1 MRTHVL
7 TVAERDI
14 STDDRLL
21 YKGTK
26 DEDRVSLV
34 LDDEW
39 EGLDILVAFKGPDV
53 VSAPAMGADGYY
65 VIPWE
70 VMTKIGDVFVS
81 IEGTNA
87 EGHILLH
94 ATMSEPFRVIETGAG
109 FEGYDPTYDLVSEA
123 INEAKEAASTA
134 TASSE
139 AADASAAKAN
149 AAAEKAATDTANAI
163 DSMTANANV
172 VLSENT
178 RKTDEAVERAN
189 NAASGADN
197 AASNASAATDAAN
210 EATDAS
216 TAQTAKAKE
225 ATDAANAAAGVA
237 NVAASNADTSAHAA
251 DEAAENA
258 TQAASSANTAKE
270 EAVAAAGMADASTS
284 SANEA
289 AAKANASV
297 ITKVDVTT
305 LGPGSEATV
314 STVKGES
321 GQAITLGIPQ
331 GQKGVKGDKGD
342 PFTYSDFT
350 EDQIAELQR
359 PATEA
364 AANADKAAKN
374 ANDAADNANAAAKAV
389 ELAATGL
396 SGAQMRALVRT
407 GDAPKVLYPGDLIT
421 AGWTWEG
428 TTYPMR
434 MAVAHHYTGADDAHP
449 LKELGDGRT
458 GNCMDL
464 QFIDALPISFP
475 FETKQAFYNNVE
487 LMSAGQ
493 YTFTVSV
500 SSTWGTGAF
509 GTIGQ
514 FPHTFT
520 LSEDVPEDSQW
531 LWDASYSSDITQ
543 IQIYAPYDGALLQ
556 TVTVTAGSTGTSL
569 GTISELATGDFNT
582 WARGCEGSNF
592 WKDSAMRAWLN
603 SDSNDW
609 DSRRT
614 RFTRKHPMAGKP
626 GFLAGLEQSLRD
638 GMASVK
644 VKTEPHQTDGA
655 APVETVDLVRLPSSI
670 EHYFNNYLSQSADG
684 FKAEGVVFD
693 YWKAVAAANNHP
705 DVIAGWNTYSWL
717 IARDPN
723 KVARAVFTRSVS
735 RSIASSNYE
744 GVVYPSGDV
753 NSYGAAHGASF
764 LPVLSIA

>member
-1 MRTHVL
+1 MREHVL

-14 STDDRLL
+14 STDDRFLVR
-21 YKGTK
+21 GTAN
-26 DEDRVSLV
+26 EDACRLV

-39 EGLDILVAFKGPDV
+39 KGLTVHLTFEGSGEKVTPAV
-53 VSAPAMGADGYY
+53 VDGECI
-65 VIPWE
+65 VPWE
-70 VMTKIGDVFVS
+70 VLQQSGEVTAYAVGLADGTVLAHAKMSKPFVVVDSDTDDNVKPTDPSLSEYQQALVDVNDATS
-81 IEGTNA
+81 KALESRIMHAEAETLPEGSD
-87 EGHILLH
+87 
-94 ATMSEPFRVIETGAG
+94 ATVNLVQEDGAQCLRLGIPRGETGAKG
-109 FEGYDPTYDLVSEA
+109 DRG
-123 INEAKEAASTA
+123 
-134 TASSE
+134 
-139 AADASAAKAN
+139 
-149 AAAEKAATDTANAI
+149 EKGDQGIQGIQGERGPQGIQGPQGEKGDTGPRGPQGI
-163 DSMTANANV
+163 QGIRGPQG
-172 VLSENT
+172 E
-178 RKTDEAVERAN
+178 K
-189 NAASGADN
+189 G
-197 AASNASAATDAAN
+197 
-210 EATDAS
+210 
-216 TAQTAKAKE
+216 
-225 ATDAANAAAGVA
+225 
-237 NVAASNADTSAHAA
+237 DTGL
-251 DEAAENA
+251 
-258 TQAASSANTAKE
+258 Q
-270 EAVAAAGMADASTS
+270 
-284 SANEA
+284 
-289 AAKANASV
+289 
-297 ITKVDVTT
+297 
-305 LGPGSEATV
+305 GPQGLQGIQGPQGEKGDTGPQGKQGIQGPRGEQG
-314 STVKGES
+314 VKGDT
-321 GQAITLGIPQ
+321 GPQGPQ
-331 GQKGVKGDKGD
+331 GQQGVKGDKGD

-364 AANADKAAKN
+364 ATRADKATKN
-374 ANDAADNANAAAKAV
+374 ANDAADTANAAAKAV

-421 AGWTWEG
+421 AGWTWDG

-475 FETKQAFYNNVE
+475 FEPKQAFYNNVE
-487 LMSAGQ
+487 PIGAGQ

-500 SSTWGTGAF
+500 SVKWGTGAF
-509 GTIGQ
+509 GTVGQ
-514 FPHTFT
+514 FPYTFT
-520 LSEDVPEDSQW
+520 LTDGVPADSQW
-531 LWDASYSSDITQ
+531 LWNASYSSGLTE

-556 TVTVTAGSTGTSL
+556 TVTVAAGDTGTSL

-582 WARGCEGSNF
+582 LARGCNGSNF

-603 SDSNDW
+603 SDSTDW

-670 EHYFNNYLSQSADG
+670 EHYFNAYLSQSTEG

-693 YWKAVAAANNHP
+693 YWKAVAEANNHP
-705 DVIAGWNTYSWL
+705 DVIAGSNTYAWL

-723 KVARAVFTRSVS
+723 KVARNVFTRSAK
-735 RSIASSNYE
+735 RNLAASSAE
-744 GVVYPSGDV
+744 GVVNTSGDV
-753 NSYGAAHGASF
+753 SNYGAASGVSC

>member
-7 TVAERDI
+7 TVADRDI

-21 YKGTK
+21 YRGTK

-39 EGLDILVAFKGPDV
+39 DGLDILVAFKGSDV
-53 VSAPAMGADGYY
+53 VSAPAKGADGYY

-70 VMTKIGDVFVS
+70 VMTKIGDVSAS
-81 IEGTNA
+81 IEGTDDD
-87 EGHILLH
+87 GQVLLH
-94 ATMSEPFRVIETGAG
+94 AAMSKPFRVIETGAG
-109 FEGYDPTYDLVSEA
+109 FKGHEPTCDLITEA
-123 INEAKEAASTA
+123 IKEAKEAASTA

-139 AADASAAKAN
+139 AADASAA
-149 AAAEKAATDTANAI
+149 
-163 DSMTANANV
+163 
-172 VLSENT
+172 
-178 RKTDEAVERAN
+178 RA
-189 NAASGADN
+189 D
-197 AASNASAATDAAN
+197 
-210 EATDAS
+210 
-216 TAQTAKAKE
+216 
-225 ATDAANAAAGVA
+225 
-237 NVAASNADTSAHAA
+237 
-251 DEAAENA
+251 
-258 TQAASSANTAKE
+258 
-270 EAVAAAGMADASTS
+270 
-284 SANEA
+284 
-289 AAKANASV
+289 ASV
-297 ITKVDVTT
+297 ITDVDVTT

-321 GQAITLGIPQ
+321 GQTITLGIPQ
-331 GQKGVKGDKGD
+331 GPKGDRGERGD
-342 PFTYSDFT
+342 PFTYNDFT

-364 AANADKAAKN
+364 AARADKAAEN
-374 ANDAADNANAAAKAV
+374 ANDAADTAIAAAKAV
-389 ELAATGL
+389 ELAAAGL

-475 FETKQAFYNNVE
+475 FDTRQAFYNNPE
-487 LMSAGQ
+487 LMSAGR

-500 SSTWGTGAF
+500 SEIWGTGAF
-509 GTIGQ
+509 GTKGQ
-514 FPHTFT
+514 FPYTFT
-520 LSEDVPEDSQW
+520 LAEDVPADSQW
-531 LWDASYSSDITQ
+531 LWNASASSGITK
-543 IQIYAPYDGALLQ
+543 IDIYAPYDGALLQ
-556 TVTVTAGSTGTSL
+556 TVTVAAGGTGTSI

-582 WARGCEGSNF
+582 WARGCEGSGF

-603 SDSNDW
+603 SDSTDW

-626 GFLAGLEQSLRD
+626 GFLAGLEQGIRD

-655 APVETVDLVRLPSSI
+655 APVETVDSVRLPSSI
-670 EHYFNNYLSQSADG
+670 EHYFDSYLRQSANG
-684 FKAEGVVFD
+684 FKAEGVAFD

-705 DVIAGWNTYSWL
+705 GVIAGGQTYAWL

-723 KVARAVFTRSVS
+723 KVVRGVFARSAYRKLTYSADEGMVGIMGNVS
-735 RSIASSNYE
+735 SI
-744 GVVYPSGDV
+744 
-753 NSYGAAHGASF
+753 GATFGISC

>member
-7 TVAERDI
+7 TVADRDI

-21 YKGTK
+21 YRGTK

-39 EGLDILVAFKGPDV
+39 DGLDILVAFKGSDV
-53 VSAPAMGADGYY
+53 VSAPAKGADGYY

-70 VMTKIGDVFVS
+70 IMTKIGDVFAS

-87 EGHILLH
+87 DGQVLLH
-94 ATMSEPFRVIETGAG
+94 AAMSKPFRVIDTGAG
-109 FEGYDPTYDLVSEA
+109 FKGYEPTCDLITEA
-123 INEAKEAASTA
+123 IKEAKEAASTA

-149 AAAEKAATDTANAI
+149 A
-163 DSMTANANV
+163 
-172 VLSENT
+172 
-178 RKTDEAVERAN
+178 
-189 NAASGADN
+189 
-197 AASNASAATDAAN
+197 
-210 EATDAS
+210 
-216 TAQTAKAKE
+216 
-225 ATDAANAAAGVA
+225 
-237 NVAASNADTSAHAA
+237 
-251 DEAAENA
+251 
-258 TQAASSANTAKE
+258 
-270 EAVAAAGMADASTS
+270 
-284 SANEA
+284 
-289 AAKANASV
+289 SV
-297 ITKVDVTT
+297 ITDVDVTT

-321 GQAITLGIPQ
+321 GQTITLGIPQ
-331 GQKGVKGDKGD
+331 GPKGDKGEKGD
-342 PFTYSDFT
+342 PFTYNDFT

-364 AANADKAAKN
+364 AAKADKATKN
-374 ANDAADNANAAAKAV
+374 ANDAADTANAAAKAV

-396 SGAQMRALVRT
+396 SGTQLRALVRT

-421 AGWTWEG
+421 AGWTWNG

-475 FETKQAFYNNVE
+475 FEPKQAFYNNVE

-500 SSTWGTGAF
+500 SATWGTGAF
-509 GTIGQ
+509 GTKGQ
-514 FPHTFT
+514 FPYTFT
-520 LSEDVPEDSQW
+520 LAEDVPADSQW
-531 LWDASYSSDITQ
+531 LWDAGNSSSLTQ
-543 IQIYAPYDGALLQ
+543 IQIYGPYDGALLQ
-556 TVTVTAGSTGTSL
+556 TATVTAGGTGTSL

-582 WARGCEGSNF
+582 YVRSCEGSNF

-603 SDSNDW
+603 SDSTDW

-638 GMASVK
+638 GLASVK

-670 EHYFNNYLSQSADG
+670 ERYFNSYLGQSTEG

-705 DVIAGWNTYSWL
+705 DVIVGWQAYAWL
-717 IARDPN
+717 TARDPN
-723 KVARAVFTRSVS
+723 KVARPVLARSAH
-735 RSIASSNYE
+735 RSLAYSASE
-744 GVVYPSGDV
+744 GMV
-753 NSYGAAHGASF
+753 GASGNVSNATAAIGSSC

>member
-7 TVAERDI
+7 TVADRDI

-21 YKGTK
+21 YRGTK

-39 EGLDILVAFKGPDV
+39 DGLDILVAFKGSDV
-53 VSAPAMGADGYY
+53 VSAPAKGADGYY

-70 VMTKIGDVFVS
+70 VMTKTGDVFAS

-87 EGHILLH
+87 DGQVLLH
-94 ATMSEPFRVIETGAG
+94 AAMSKPFRVIETGAG
-109 FEGYDPTYDLVSEA
+109 FKGYEPTCDLITEA
-123 INEAKEAASTA
+123 IKEAKEAASTA
-134 TASSE
+134 KASSE
-139 AADASAAKAN
+139 AADASAARAN

-163 DSMTANANV
+163 DSMTANANA
-172 VLSENT
+172 VLAENT
-178 RKTDEAVERAN
+178 RKTDEA
-189 NAASGADN
+189 
-197 AASNASAATDAAN
+197 T
-210 EATDAS
+210 
-216 TAQTAKAKE
+216 
-225 ATDAANAAAGVA
+225 
-237 NVAASNADTSAHAA
+237 
-251 DEAAENA
+251 
-258 TQAASSANTAKE
+258 
-270 EAVAAAGMADASTS
+270 
-284 SANEA
+284 
-289 AAKANASV
+289 
-297 ITKVDVTT
+297 
-305 LGPGSEATV
+305 
-314 STVKGES
+314 
-321 GQAITLGIPQ
+321 
-331 GQKGVKGDKGD
+331 
-342 PFTYSDFT
+342 
-350 EDQIAELQR
+350 
-359 PATEA
+359 
-364 AANADKAAKN
+364 KN
-374 ANDAADNANAAAKAV
+374 ANDAADTANAAAKAV

-396 SGAQMRALVRT
+396 SGVQMRALVRT

-464 QFIDALPISFP
+464 QFIDALPITFY
-475 FETKQAFYNNVE
+475 FEPKQAFYNNVE

-500 SSTWGTGAF
+500 SSAWGTGAF
-509 GTIGQ
+509 GTVGQ
-514 FPHTFT
+514 FPYTFT
-520 LSEDVPEDSQW
+520 LAEDVPADSQW
-531 LWDASYSSDITQ
+531 LWDAGSSSGITQ

-556 TVTVTAGSTGTSL
+556 TVTVAAGGTGTSL

-582 WARGCEGSNF
+582 WARSCEGSNF

-603 SDSNDW
+603 SDSTDW

-655 APVETVDLVRLPSSI
+655 EPVETVDMVRLPSSI
-670 EHYFNNYLSQSADG
+670 EHYFDSYLGQSTDG

-705 DVIAGWNTYSWL
+705 DVIVGRRTYAWL
-717 IARDPN
+717 TARDPN
-723 KVARAVFTRSVS
+723 KVARGVFARSAYRKLAYS
-735 RSIASSNYE
+735 ANE
-744 GVVYPSGDV
+744 GVVGTNGNVS
-753 NSYGAAHGASF
+753 STGAAIGISCR
-764 LPVLSIA
+764 PVLSIA

>member
-7 TVAERDI
+7 TVADRDI

-21 YKGTK
+21 YRGTK

-39 EGLDILVAFKGPDV
+39 DGLDILVAFKGSDV
-53 VSAPAMGADGYY
+53 VSAPAKGADGYY

-70 VMTKIGDVFVS
+70 VMTKIGDVSAS

-87 EGHILLH
+87 DGQVLLH
-94 ATMSEPFRVIETGAG
+94 AAMSKPFRVIETGAG
-109 FEGYDPTYDLVSEA
+109 SKGYEPTCDLITEA
-123 INEAKEAASTA
+123 IKEAKEAASTA

-139 AADASAAKAN
+139 AADASAA
-149 AAAEKAATDTANAI
+149 
-163 DSMTANANV
+163 M
-172 VLSENT
+172 
-178 RKTDEAVERAN
+178 
-189 NAASGADN
+189 
-197 AASNASAATDAAN
+197 
-210 EATDAS
+210 
-216 TAQTAKAKE
+216 
-225 ATDAANAAAGVA
+225 ANAAAGAA
-237 NVAASNADTSAHAA
+237 NASAANADTSAHAA
-251 DEAAENA
+251 DEAAKRA
-258 TQAASSANTAKE
+258 AQAASSANTAKE
-270 EAVAAAGMADASTS
+270 EAVAAAVKADAATK
-284 SANEA
+284 SATEA

-297 ITKVDVTT
+297 ITDVDVTT

-321 GQAITLGIPQ
+321 GQTITLGIPQ
-331 GQKGVKGDKGD
+331 GPKGDKGEKGD
-342 PFTYSDFT
+342 PFTYNDFT

-364 AANADKAAKN
+364 AAKADKATKN
-374 ANDAADNANAAAKAV
+374 ANDAADTANAAAKAV

-396 SGAQMRALVRT
+396 SGTQLRALVRT

-421 AGWTWEG
+421 AGWTWNG

-475 FETKQAFYNNVE
+475 FEPKQAFYNNVE

-500 SSTWGTGAF
+500 SATWGTGEFA
-509 GTIGQ
+509 TKGQ
-514 FPHTFT
+514 FPYTFT
-520 LSEDVPEDSQW
+520 LAEDVPADSQW
-531 LWDASYSSDITQ
+531 LWDAGNSSSLTQ
-543 IQIYAPYDGALLQ
+543 IQIYGPYDGAPLQ
-556 TVTVTAGSTGTSL
+556 TVTVAEGGTGTSL

-582 WARGCEGSNF
+582 WAQSCEGSGF

-603 SDSNDW
+603 SDSTDW

-638 GMASVK
+638 GLASVK

-655 APVETVDLVRLPSSI
+655 APVETVDTVRLPSSI
-670 EHYFNNYLSQSADG
+670 EHYFNSYLSQSTEG

-705 DVIAGWNTYSWL
+705 DVIAGWKTYAWL

-723 KVARAVFTRSVS
+723 KVARGVLVRSAS
-735 RSIASSNYE
+735 RDLAY
-744 GVVYPSGDV
+744 SGNV
-753 NSYGAAHGASF
+753 GLIGSTGYIRSTGAADVYSC

>member
-7 TVAERDI
+7 TVADRDI

-21 YKGTK
+21 YRGTK

-39 EGLDILVAFKGPDV
+39 DGLDILVAFKGSDV
-53 VSAPAMGADGYY
+53 VSAPAKGADGYY

-70 VMTKIGDVFVS
+70 VMTKIGDVSAS

-87 EGHILLH
+87 DGQVLLH
-94 ATMSEPFRVIETGAG
+94 AAMSKPFRVIETGAG
-109 FEGYDPTYDLVSEA
+109 FKGYEPTCDLITEA
-123 INEAKEAASTA
+123 IKEAKEAASTA

-139 AADASAAKAN
+139 AADASAA
-149 AAAEKAATDTANAI
+149 
-163 DSMTANANV
+163 
-172 VLSENT
+172 
-178 RKTDEAVERAN
+178 
-189 NAASGADN
+189 
-197 AASNASAATDAAN
+197 
-210 EATDAS
+210 
-216 TAQTAKAKE
+216 
-225 ATDAANAAAGVA
+225 
-237 NVAASNADTSAHAA
+237 NADTSAHAA
-251 DEAAENA
+251 DEAAERA
-258 TQAASSANTAKE
+258 AQAASSANTAKE
-270 EAVAAAGMADASTS
+270 EAVAAAG
-284 SANEA
+284 
-289 AAKANASV
+289 K
-297 ITKVDVTT
+297 
-305 LGPGSEATV
+305 
-314 STVKGES
+314 
-321 GQAITLGIPQ
+321 
-331 GQKGVKGDKGD
+331 
-342 PFTYSDFT
+342 
-350 EDQIAELQR
+350 
-359 PATEA
+359 
-364 AANADKAAKN
+364 ADKAAKN
-374 ANDAADNANAAAKAV
+374 ANDAADTANAAAKAV

-396 SGAQMRALVRT
+396 SGVQMRALVRT

-475 FETKQAFYNNVE
+475 FEPKQAFYNNVE

-500 SSTWGTGAF
+500 SSAWGTGAF
-509 GTIGQ
+509 GTVGQ
-514 FPHTFT
+514 FPYTFT
-520 LSEDVPEDSQW
+520 LAEDVPADSQW
-531 LWDASYSSDITQ
+531 LWDASNSSGITK

-556 TVTVTAGSTGTSL
+556 TVTVAAGGTGTSL

-603 SDSNDW
+603 SDSTDW

-655 APVETVDLVRLPSSI
+655 EPVETVDMVRLPSSI
-670 EHYFNNYLSQSADG
+670 EHYFDSYLRQSTEG

-705 DVIAGWNTYSWL
+705 DVIVGRKTYAWL
-717 IARDPN
+717 GARDPN
-723 KVARAVFTRSVS
+723 KVARGVFARSAYRNLTYS
-735 RSIASSNYE
+735 ANE
-744 GVVYPSGDV
+744 GVVGTNGDV
-753 NSYGAAHGASF
+753 SSTGAAIGVSC

>member
-7 TVAERDI
+7 TVADRDI
-14 STDDRLL
+14 STDDHLL
-21 YKGTK
+21 YRGTK

-39 EGLDILVAFKGPDV
+39 DGLDILVAFKGSDV
-53 VSAPAMGADGYY
+53 VSAPAKGADGYY

-70 VMTKIGDVFVS
+70 IMTKIGDVFAS

-87 EGHILLH
+87 DGQVLLH
-94 ATMSEPFRVIETGAG
+94 AAMSKPFRVIETGAG
-109 FEGYDPTYDLVSEA
+109 FKGYEPTCNLITEA
-123 INEAKEAASTA
+123 IKEAKEAASTA
-134 TASSE
+134 MASSE
-139 AADASAAKAN
+139 AADASAA
-149 AAAEKAATDTANAI
+149 
-163 DSMTANANV
+163 
-172 VLSENT
+172 
-178 RKTDEAVERAN
+178 R
-189 NAASGADN
+189 
-197 AASNASAATDAAN
+197 
-210 EATDAS
+210 
-216 TAQTAKAKE
+216 
-225 ATDAANAAAGVA
+225 ANAAAGAA
-237 NVAASNADTSAHAA
+237 NASAANADMSAHAA
-251 DEAAENA
+251 DEAAEMA
-258 TQAASSANTAKE
+258 AQAASSANTAKE
-270 EAVAAAGMADASTS
+270 EAVAAAGKADAATTS
-284 SANEA
+284 ATEA

-297 ITKVDVTT
+297 ITDVDVTT

-321 GQAITLGIPQ
+321 GQTITLGIPQ
-331 GQKGVKGDKGD
+331 GPKGDKGEKGD
-342 PFTYSDFT
+342 PFTYNDFT

-364 AANADKAAKN
+364 AAKADKAAKN
-374 ANDAADNANAAAKAV
+374 ANDAADTANAAAKAV

-396 SGAQMRALVRT
+396 SGVQMRALVRT

-421 AGWTWEG
+421 AGWTWNG

-449 LKELGDGRT
+449 LKEFGDGRT

-464 QFIDALPISFP
+464 QFIDALPISFQ
-475 FETKQAFYNNVE
+475 FEQKQAFYNNVE

-509 GTIGQ
+509 STVGQ
-514 FPHTFT
+514 FPYTFT
-520 LSEDVPEDSQW
+520 LADDVPADSQW
-531 LWDASYSSDITQ
+531 LWDAGYYTGITQ
-543 IQIYAPYDGALLQ
+543 IQIYGPYDGALLQ
-556 TVTVTAGSTGTSL
+556 TATVTAGSTGTSL

-603 SDSNDW
+603 SDSTDW

-614 RFTRKHPMAGKP
+614 RFTRKHTMAGKP

-655 APVETVDLVRLPSSI
+655 APVETVDTVRLPSSI
-670 EHYFNNYLSQSADG
+670 EHYFNSYLGQSTEG

-705 DVIAGWNTYSWL
+705 GVIAGNRAYEWL

-723 KVARAVFTRSVS
+723 KVARNVFTRSA
-735 RSIASSNYE
+735 RRFIANSSAG
-744 GVVYPSGDV
+744 GVVSDSGNV
-753 NSYGAAHGASF
+753 YGASAVSGFSC

>member
-7 TVAERDI
+7 TVADRDI

-21 YKGTK
+21 YRGTK

-39 EGLDILVAFKGPDV
+39 DGLDILVAFKGSDV
-53 VSAPAMGADGYY
+53 VSAPAKGADGYY

-70 VMTKIGDVFVS
+70 VMTKIGDVSAS

-87 EGHILLH
+87 DGQVLLH
-94 ATMSEPFRVIETGAG
+94 AAMSKPFRVIETGAG
-109 FEGYDPTYDLVSEA
+109 FKGYEPTCDLITEA
-123 INEAKEAASTA
+123 IKEAKEAASTA

-139 AADASAAKAN
+139 AADASAA
-149 AAAEKAATDTANAI
+149 
-163 DSMTANANV
+163 
-172 VLSENT
+172 
-178 RKTDEAVERAN
+178 R
-189 NAASGADN
+189 
-197 AASNASAATDAAN
+197 
-210 EATDAS
+210 
-216 TAQTAKAKE
+216 
-225 ATDAANAAAGVA
+225 ANAAAGAA
-237 NVAASNADTSAHAA
+237 NVSAANADTSAHAA
-251 DEAAENA
+251 
-258 TQAASSANTAKE
+258 
-270 EAVAAAGMADASTS
+270 VAAAGKADAATTS
-284 SANEA
+284 ATEA
-289 AAKANASV
+289 AAKA
-297 ITKVDVTT
+297 
-305 LGPGSEATV
+305 
-314 STVKGES
+314 
-321 GQAITLGIPQ
+321 
-331 GQKGVKGDKGD
+331 
-342 PFTYSDFT
+342 
-350 EDQIAELQR
+350 
-359 PATEA
+359 
-364 AANADKAAKN
+364 DKATKN
-374 ANDAADNANAAAKAV
+374 ANDAADAANAAAKAV

-475 FETKQAFYNNVE
+475 FDTRQAFYNNPE

-500 SSTWGTGAF
+500 SSAWGTGAF
-509 GTIGQ
+509 GTNGQ
-514 FPHTFT
+514 FPYTFT
-520 LSEDVPEDSQW
+520 LAEDVPADSQW
-531 LWDASYSSDITQ
+531 LWDASASSGITK
-543 IQIYAPYDGALLQ
+543 IVIYAPYDGALLQ
-556 TVTVTAGSTGTSL
+556 TVTVAAGDTGTSL

-582 WARGCEGSNF
+582 WARSCEGSNF

-603 SDSNDW
+603 SDSTDW

-626 GFLAGLEQSLRD
+626 GFLAGLEQSIRD

-655 APVETVDLVRLPSSI
+655 APVETVDMVRLPSSI
-670 EHYFNNYLSQSADG
+670 EHYFDSYLRQSANG
-684 FKAEGVVFD
+684 FKAEGVAFD

-705 DVIAGWNTYSWL
+705 DVIAGGQTYAWL

-723 KVARAVFTRSVS
+723 KVVRGVFARSAYRKLVYSADEGMVGLMGNVSSV
-735 RSIASSNYE
+735 
-744 GVVYPSGDV
+744 
-753 NSYGAAHGASF
+753 GAAFGISC

>member
-7 TVAERDI
+7 TVADRDI

-21 YKGTK
+21 YRGTK

-39 EGLDILVAFKGPDV
+39 DGLDILVAFKGSDV
-53 VSAPAMGADGYY
+53 VSAPAKGADGYY

-70 VMTKIGDVFVS
+70 VMTKIGDVFAS

-87 EGHILLH
+87 DGQVLLH
-94 ATMSEPFRVIETGAG
+94 AAMSKPFRVIETGAG
-109 FEGYDPTYDLVSEA
+109 FKGYEPTCDLITDA
-123 INEAKEAASTA
+123 IKEAKEAASTA

-139 AADASAAKAN
+139 AADASAARAN

-163 DSMTANANV
+163 DSMTANANA
-172 VLSENT
+172 VLAENT
-178 RKTDEAVERAN
+178 RKTDEAVESAN
-189 NAASGADN
+189 NAASNADAATAAAKEAADAATAAAGAATAAAETANTSAGNADTSAHAADQ
-197 AASNASAATDAAN
+197 AASSAN
-210 EATDAS
+210 EAA
-216 TAQTAKAKE
+216 AK
-225 ATDAANAAAGVA
+225 ANAAAGAA
-237 NVAASNADTSAHAA
+237 NASAANADTSAHAA
-251 DEAAENA
+251 DEAAERA
-258 TQAASSANTAKE
+258 AQAASSANTAKE
-270 EAVAAAGMADASTS
+270 EAVAAAGKADAATTS
-284 SANEA
+284 
-289 AAKANASV
+289 
-297 ITKVDVTT
+297 
-305 LGPGSEATV
+305 
-314 STVKGES
+314 
-321 GQAITLGIPQ
+321 
-331 GQKGVKGDKGD
+331 
-342 PFTYSDFT
+342 
-350 EDQIAELQR
+350 
-359 PATEA
+359 ATEA
-364 AANADKAAKN
+364 AAKADKAAKN
-374 ANDAADNANAAAKAV
+374 ANDAADTANAAAKAV

-396 SGAQMRALVRT
+396 SGVQMRALVRT

-464 QFIDALPISFP
+464 QFIDALPIAFR
-475 FETKQAFYNNVE
+475 FESKQAFYNNLE

-500 SSTWGTGAF
+500 SSVWGTGAF
-509 GTIGQ
+509 GTKGQ
-514 FPHTFT
+514 FPYTFT
-520 LSEDVPEDSQW
+520 LAEDVPADSQW
-531 LWDASYSSDITQ
+531 LWDAGESSGITQ

-556 TVTVTAGSTGTSL
+556 TVTVAAGSTGTSL

-582 WARGCEGSNF
+582 WARGCVGSNF

-603 SDSNDW
+603 SDSTDW

-614 RFTRKHPMAGKP
+614 RFTRKHSMAGKP

-638 GMASVK
+638 GLASVK

-655 APVETVDLVRLPSSI
+655 APVETVDTVRLPSSI
-670 EHYFNNYLSQSADG
+670 EYYFDSYLGQSTEG
-684 FKAEGVVFD
+684 FKAEGIVFD

-705 DVIAGWNTYSWL
+705 DVIAGLKTYAWL

-723 KVARAVFTRSVS
+723 KVARRVFTRSAY
-735 RSIASSNYE
+735 RALAT
-744 GVVYPSGDV
+744 SGDDGMV
-753 NSYGAAHGASF
+753 YTSGTVSFANASYGNSC

>member
-7 TVAERDI
+7 TIADRDI

-21 YKGTK
+21 YRGTK

-39 EGLDILVAFKGPDV
+39 DGLDILVAFKGSDV
-53 VSAPAMGADGYY
+53 VSAPAKGADGYY

-70 VMTKIGDVFVS
+70 VMTKIGDVSAS

-87 EGHILLH
+87 DGQVLLH
-94 ATMSEPFRVIETGAG
+94 AAMSKPFRVIETGAG
-109 FEGYDPTYDLVSEA
+109 FKGYEPTCDLITEA
-123 INEAKEAASTA
+123 IKEAKEAASTA
-134 TASSE
+134 MASSE
-139 AADASAAKAN
+139 AADASAARAN

-163 DSMTANANV
+163 DSMTANANA
-172 VLSENT
+172 VLAENT
-178 RKTDEAVERAN
+178 RKTDEATKNAN
-189 NAASGADN
+189 NAASNAD
-197 AASNASAATDAAN
+197 AATAA
-210 EATDAS
+210 
-216 TAQTAKAKE
+216 AKE
-225 ATDAANAAAGVA
+225 AADAA
-237 NVAASNADTSAHAA
+237 
-251 DEAAENA
+251 
-258 TQAASSANTAKE
+258 TA
-270 EAVAAAGMADASTS
+270 
-284 SANEA
+284 A
-289 AAKANASV
+289 AAK
-297 ITKVDVTT
+297 
-305 LGPGSEATV
+305 
-314 STVKGES
+314 
-321 GQAITLGIPQ
+321 
-331 GQKGVKGDKGD
+331 
-342 PFTYSDFT
+342 
-350 EDQIAELQR
+350 
-359 PATEA
+359 
-364 AANADKAAKN
+364 ADKAAKN
-374 ANDAADNANAAAKAV
+374 ANDAADTANAAAKAV

-396 SGAQMRALVRT
+396 SGVQMRALVRT

-464 QFIDALPISFP
+464 QFIDALPITFH
-475 FETKQAFYNNVE
+475 FEPKQAFYNNVE

-500 SSTWGTGAF
+500 SSAWGTGAF
-509 GTIGQ
+509 GTVGQ
-514 FPHTFT
+514 FPYTFT
-520 LSEDVPEDSQW
+520 LAEDVPADSQW
-531 LWDASYSSDITQ
+531 LWDAGSSSGITQ

-556 TVTVTAGSTGTSL
+556 TVTVAAGGTGTSL

-582 WARGCEGSNF
+582 WARSCEGSNF

-603 SDSNDW
+603 SDSTDW

-655 APVETVDLVRLPSSI
+655 EPVETVDMVRLPSSI
-670 EHYFNNYLSQSADG
+670 EHYFDSYLGQSTDG

-705 DVIAGWNTYSWL
+705 DVIVGRQTYAWL

-723 KVARAVFTRSVS
+723 KVARGVFARSAYRKLTYS
-735 RSIASSNYE
+735 ANE
-744 GVVYPSGDV
+744 GVVGTSGNV
-753 NSYGAAHGASF
+753 SSTGAAIGISC